1 MSLDDL
7 SRNQHMVDVQKILMF
22 FFSPSLCEQGVMQH
36 MAWRKQE
43 LCLVSEA
50 DTCTPLTYELGVF

>member
-7 SRNQHMVDVQKILMF
+7 SRNQHMVDVQKILI
-22 FFSPSLCEQGVMQH
+22 FFSPSLCEQEVMQH
-36 MAWRKQE
+36 IAWRKQE

-50 DTCTPLTYELGVF
+50 DTCTPLAYELGVF